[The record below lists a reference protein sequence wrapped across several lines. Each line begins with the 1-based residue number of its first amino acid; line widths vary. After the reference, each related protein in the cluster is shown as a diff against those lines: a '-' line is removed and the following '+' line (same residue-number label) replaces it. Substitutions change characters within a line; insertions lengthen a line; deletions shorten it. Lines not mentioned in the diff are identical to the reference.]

1 MEINKILTKVARRY
15 GTTPERVYSEIQRAI
30 EEAFSGDDPEACK
43 RWAMIPRKGAH
54 PTPEDVIRYYVSKLT
69 TS

>member
-1 MEINKILTKVARRY
+1 MEINKILTKVARRH
-15 GTTPERVYSEIQRAI
+15 GTTPEMVYSEIQRAI
-30 EEAFSGDDPEACK
+30 EEAFSGDDPEVCK
-43 RWAMIPRKGAH
+43 RWATIPRKGAC